1 MSNYVII
8 GLGDNMKIL
17 NVLGKTKK
25 AIGGIIAIL
34 LVALLIFYAGTR
46 FANGSGEPKI
56 TSTGLSQQLQE
67 IEELATMSYN
77 YTKVGKFSDSLKF
90 NGWDIPLTQKSFLI
104 TYDGKLKAGVKM
116 DKIETTIEHNEII
129 IAIPEIEIL
138 SNEIDESSIEV
149 YDESK
154 NVFNPISV
162 TDYTTFAKK
171 QKEMVAAEAIE
182 NGLLSEAATKTQSTI
197 KKYLNA
203 LPGINGNYE
212 ITVKFLEI
220 EKSS

>member
-1 MSNYVII
+1 
-8 GLGDNMKIL
+8 MKIL
-17 NVLGKTKK
+17 DTLGKTKK

-34 LVALLIFYAGTR
+34 LVALLIFYAETR
-46 FANGSGEPKI
+46 FASSSEPKI
-56 TSTGLSQQLQE
+56 SSTGLSQQLQE

-77 YTKVGKFSDSLKF
+77 YTKVGKFSNNLTF

-116 DKIETTIEHNEII
+116 DKIEVAINNNII
-129 IAIPEIEIL
+129 TVSIPEIEIL

-149 YDESK
+149 YDETK
-154 NVFNPISV
+154 NVFNPISIN
-162 TDYTTFAKK
+162 DYTTFAKK
-171 QKEMVAAEAIE
+171 QKEAVAEEAIE

-203 LPGINGNYE
+203 IPGIDGNYE
-212 ITVKFLEI
+212 IKVKFLETKK
-220 EKSS
+220 ES

>member
-1 MSNYVII
+1 ME
-8 GLGDNMKIL
+8 IL
-17 NVLGKTKK
+17 ETLGKTKK
-25 AIGGIIAIL
+25 AIGGIIAIF

-46 FANGSGEPKI
+46 FASGSDQPRI
-56 TSTGLSQQLQE
+56 SSTGLTQQLQE
-67 IEELATMSYN
+67 IEELATLSYN
-77 YTKVGKFSDSLKF
+77 YTKVGEFSDNLTF

-116 DKIETTIEHNEII
+116 DKIEVAINNNII
-129 IAIPEIEIL
+129 TVSIPEIEIL

-149 YDESK
+149 YDETK

-162 TDYTTFAKK
+162 NDYTTFAKK
-171 QKEMVAAEAIE
+171 QKEAVAEEAIE

-203 LPGINGNYE
+203 IPGIDGNYE
-212 ITVKFLEI
+212 IKVKFLETKK
-220 EKSS
+220 ES

>member
-1 MSNYVII
+1 
-8 GLGDNMKIL
+8 MKIL
-17 NVLGKTKK
+17 DALGKTKK

-34 LVALLIFYAGTR
+34 LVGILIFYAGTR
-46 FANGSGEPKI
+46 FASNSSEPKI
-56 TSTGLSQQLQE
+56 SATGLSQQLQE

-77 YTKVGKFSDSLKF
+77 YTKVGKFSNSLTF

-104 TYDGKLKAGVKM
+104 TYDGKLKAGIKM
-116 DKIETTIEHNEII
+116 DKIEIAVENNII
-129 IAIPEIEIL
+129 TVSIPEIEIL

-149 YDESK
+149 YDETK

-162 TDYTTFAKK
+162 NDYTSFAKK
-171 QKEMVAAEAIE
+171 QKEAVAEEAIE

-203 LPGINGNYE
+203 IPGIDGNYE
-212 ITVKFLEI
+212 IKVKFLEI
-220 EKSS
+220 KKES

>member
-1 MSNYVII
+1 
-8 GLGDNMKIL
+8 MKIL
-17 NVLGKTKK
+17 DTLGKTKK

-46 FANGSGEPKI
+46 FASSSEPKI
-56 TSTGLSQQLQE
+56 SSTGLSQQLQE

-77 YTKVGKFSDSLKF
+77 YTKVGKFSNNLTF

-116 DKIETTIEHNEII
+116 DKIEVAINNNII
-129 IAIPEIEIL
+129 TVSIPEIEIL

-149 YDESK
+149 YDETK

-162 TDYTTFAKK
+162 NDYTTFAKK
-171 QKEMVAAEAIE
+171 QKEAIE

-203 LPGINGNYE
+203 IPGIDGNYE
-212 ITVKFLEI
+212 IKVKFLETKK
-220 EKSS
+220 ES